1 MATSPAEALLR
12 PEVLASLSTLEL
24 VARSAVEGFFQGMH
38 RSPRFGFSQEFAEY
52 KAYAEGDDPRFVDWN
67 VFARTDRTY
76 IRRYQGETNTRL
88 MIALDTSGSMG
99 YTSGSALG
107 GAITK
112 LRYAKFVAA
121 SLAYLALQQHDPV
134 GLIAF
139 DSKVRSYRPPSSR
152 TGSLHAILHA
162 LDKLEPGSDTDLAA
176 SLKQLREHCQRRGL
190 VAVIS
195 DLYCDPEAL
204 TRALQPLAWHGHDMV
219 IFQVLDRAELEPQW
233 QESVMLEDVESGR
246 QLEVSP
252 DYLRTTYRE
261 RVGAHLEKM
270 RQVAARCGADHELLV
285 TDEPLDKALRR
296 YLTFRQRS

>member
-1 MATSPAEALLR
+1 MATPANALLR

-52 KAYAEGDDPRFVDWN
+52 KAYSEGDDPRFVDWN

-76 IRRYQGETNTRL
+76 IKRYQGETNTRL
-88 MIALDTSGSMG
+88 MIALDVSGSMG
-99 YTSGSALG
+99 FSS
-107 GAITK
+107 GAISK
-112 LRYAKFVAA
+112 LRYSKFVAA
-121 SLAYLALQQHDPV
+121 SLAYMALQQHDPV

-139 DSKVRSYRPPSSR
+139 DSKIRTYRPPSSR
-152 TGSLHAILHA
+152 TGSLSAILHG
-162 LDKLEPGSDTDLAA
+162 LDALEPGSPTDLSE

-204 TRALQPLAWHGHDMV
+204 TRAVQPLAWRGHDIM
-219 IFQVLDRAELEPQW
+219 IFQVLDRAEIEPGW
-233 QESVMLEDVESGR
+233 KESILLEDVESGQ

-252 DYLRTTYRE
+252 EYLRTTYRD
-261 RVGAHLEKM
+261 RVQEHLAKVKK
-270 RQVAARCGADHELLV
+270 VAAGVGADHALLI

-296 YLTFRQRS
+296 YMTFRQRS